1 MIVSMPVDVDFNLTP
16 LSGWRK
22 KWIFSPRLEAHP
34 PNGSEA
40 DITVVRERAQSFQ
53 LISWHD

>member
-1 MIVSMPVDVDFNLTP
+1 MIVSMPVDVDFNLTL
-16 LSGWRK
+16 LSGWRQ

-34 PNGSEA
+34 PNNSEA
-40 DITVVRERAQSFQ
+40 DITVVREGAQSFQ